1 MISAREYSDGGV
13 TTYTAPNSRAMSATT
28 ATMTAS
34 CPATPRRA
42 RTVIISCTNTTY
54 ATMRPPPSSSAGC
67 APIDR
72 ATTESESVTPIHFS
86 AIAPNPMSST
96 KMRRNFPCHWRTS
109 AFDSSPLAGTA
120 CGTGVGLTVGI
131 PLAERT
137 PIPLPSQPRRS
148 RGGAAVAARPSP
160 SSAVRRLPSAVLER
174 RLEIAVEAPLPGRIE
189 PSREVEQHE
198 PVELRPPHAD
208 AREGT
213 AGHPPPG
220 ARSRPAD
227 MREADDP
234 RGGVVGSELG
244 AGQPERVAGRRECRL
259 PADGLQAA
267 EIEHPLHRERAA
279 RVAGAHGQRAGENA
293 AQ

>member
-13 TTYTAPNSRAMSATT
+13 ITYTAPNNRAMSATT

-34 CPATPRRA
+34 CQATPRRA

-96 KMRRNFPCHWRTS
+96 KLRRNFPCHWRTS

-120 CGTGVGLTVGI
+120 CGAGVGLTVGI

-137 PIPLPSQPRRS
+137 PFLLPSQPRRS
-148 RGGAAVAARPSP
+148 RGGAAEEPRRSRGGAAEEPRSLRGPALHLP
-160 SSAVRRLPSAVLER
+160 SAVCPPPSAVLEP

-189 PSREVEQHE
+189 PSREVEPHE
-198 PVELRPPHAD
+198 PVEQRPPHAD

-213 AGHPPPG
+213 TGHPPPG
-220 ARSRPAD
+220 ARSRPAEV
-227 MREADDP
+227 READDP

-259 PADGLQAA
+259 PADGLQ
-267 EIEHPLHRERAA
+267 EIGR
-279 RVAGAHGQRAGENA
+279 
-293 AQ
+293 